1 MFAIKN
7 YNNSKSYAS
16 NIEIEKLNKID
27 FNKDCKAHEWLTHSM
42 IVKPYYDIDEYFD
55 NEKEYNTN
63 KRKLKLKWRKILQE
77 KYPDSDIAMSCSSR
91 YKNEDELA
99 KKNKGKNWFVS
110 LHFIVNN
117 YKIEMSKLEDYNIF
131 IGLDKIE
138 GYDKSVYS
146 NGQNFRLVNQSKCGS
161 NVPLKPLNY
170 KDDLYKFVIQYTT
183 GEDKL
188 INHTIS
194 PAVSP
199 VSSDNEEEEK
209 KEIIKKDVEKCSKD
223 KFLKLINGIK
233 PRYEYK
239 DWLNIGYI
247 CFNNFDGSEEGL
259 NIWNDYS
266 KKDDE
271 NYEGKAKLKTQYEYF
286 KKQKSNNKLSFLT
299 LQKWYN
305 EDNPIKN
312 IYEYWYKNNILVEK
326 MNETTMY
333 FTKDATIIYYNKGER
348 LRNDIKKATTYFN
361 KFCFKIINQKGI
373 EIEIN
378 PLTYWLKQIDRRD
391 FNHFQFNPFTLDS
404 SENCYNTWKGYKIL
418 NTKKFDEKNIEP
430 ILFHIKDVMANGDN
444 IVYEYLLNYF
454 AHLLQKPYQR
464 TCVCLC
470 FKSIEGTGKTL
481 FLDIIRKIM
490 GEDLYTTTNEMD
502 RILGRFNDLSANKIL
517 INFNETNWGGDI
529 KSKGKFKALI
539 TDDKI
544 AIEEKGKSIY
554 ITDNY
559 ANCIITSNNE
569 WLISISK
576 DDRRFCAIE
585 CKNEP
590 LSKTKYEIINKIDLQ
605 EIANYFYNRDIS
617 NFDSRLFPKTK
628 FHEEQIQLN
637 WDSVQNFVNELL
649 NEEFNKY
656 DDMKIGKGERIEKD
670 VLYTY
675 YIGSCQASHSNK
687 LNNVWFNKKL
697 KKLIPSLK
705 YINAT
710 KKNSPCIEFTKNI
723 EEMKQDFK
731 NAVY

>member
-1 MFAIKN
+1 MKN
-7 YNNSKSYAS
+7 YEKIP
-16 NIEIEKLNKID
+16 NIREVSKID
-27 FNKDCKAHEWLTHSM
+27 FDLDYKYHEYLKHAT
-42 IVKPYYDIDEYFD
+42 IVKPYYDIDKGFD
-55 NEKEYNTN
+55 NEKDYKNN
-63 KRKLKLKWRKILQE
+63 RRKLKLKWSKILNE
-77 KYPDSDIAMSCSSR
+77 KYPNCDLAISCSSR
-91 YKNEDELA
+91 YKENVA
-99 KKNKGKNWFVS
+99 KKNNGLNWFVS
-110 LHFIVNN
+110 LHFVVNN
-117 YKIEMSKLEDYNIF
+117 YKIRMGNLKSYNIKL
-131 IGLDKIE
+131 GLDLID
-138 GYDKSVYS
+138 GYDTSVYK
-146 NGQNFRLVNQSKCGS
+146 NGQNFRMINQSKCGS
-161 NVPLKPLNY
+161 NIKLKPLNN
-170 KDDLYKFVIQYTT
+170 KDDLYKFVIQYIKDDD
-183 GEDKL
+183 E
-188 INHTIS
+188 TIIYS
-194 PAVSP
+194 PPVSP
-199 VSSDNEEEEK
+199 VSSDEEN
-209 KEIIKKDVEKCSKD
+209 IIKKKNKIIEKCSKD

-233 PRYEYK
+233 PRFDYN

-259 NIWNDYS
+259 NIWIDYS

-271 NYEGKAKLKTQYEYF
+271 QYEGKAPLKKQYEYF
-286 KKQKSNNKLSFLT
+286 KKQNTNNKLSFLT
-299 LQKWYN
+299 LQKWFN

-312 IYEYWYKNNILVEK
+312 IYEYWYKNNMMVEK
-326 MNETTMY
+326 INENTLY
-333 FTKDATIIYYNKGER
+333 FTKDATIIYYNKDER
-348 LRNDIKKATTYFN
+348 IRNDIQKATTYFN

-373 EIEIN
+373 ELEIN

-391 FNHFQFNPFTLDS
+391 FNHFQFNPYTLES

-418 NTKKFDEKNIEP
+418 DTEKFDEKNIEP
-430 ILFHIKDVMANGDN
+430 ILYHIKDVMANGDN
-444 IVYEYLLNYF
+444 VVYEYLLNYF

-490 GEDLYTTTNEMD
+490 GEDLYTTTNEME
-502 RILGRFNDLSANKIL
+502 RVLGRFNDLSANKIL
-517 INFNETNWGGDI
+517 INFNETNWGGD
-529 KSKGKFKALI
+529 KKCKGKFKALI

-554 ITDNY
+554 VTDNY
-559 ANCIITSNNE
+559 ANCIISSNNE

-617 NFDSRLFPKTK
+617 KFDSRLFPKTK
-628 FHEEQIQLN
+628 FHEDQIQLN

-649 NEEFNKY
+649 NEEYKKY
-656 DDMKIGKGERIEKD
+656 SDMKVDIKVKLEKD

-675 YIGSCQASHSNK
+675 YIGSCQAHHSNK
-687 LNNVWFNKKL
+687 FNNVWFYKKL

-705 YINAT
+705 FINAT
-710 KKNSPCIEFTKNI
+710 SKSTPCIEFTKTI
-723 EEMKQDFK
+723 SQMKEEFK